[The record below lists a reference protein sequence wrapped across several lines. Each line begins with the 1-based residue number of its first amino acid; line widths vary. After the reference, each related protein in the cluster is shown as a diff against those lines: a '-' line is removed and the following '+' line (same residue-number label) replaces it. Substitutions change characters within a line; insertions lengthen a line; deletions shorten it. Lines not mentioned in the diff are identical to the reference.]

1 MQLWLGKWRQMHM
14 LKGVEITILCTFWR
28 ASGDVNRLCS
38 RCVVQVELGE
48 FGHGP
53 HTSTNKEISDSKNV
67 DMKHEIGCFQT
78 CWRVLAIDRHDQIW
92 SGRWFWWFQSDMGNL
107 PGISLRFSDQNS
119 YKVSWAHPRWHSPEM
134 VVFTGWVYWVSLSV
148 SRSFKIDWD
157 ASLDLSWFDLFSY
170 RKCSKHMANAWQ
182 SDQMLKATWYG
193 W

>member
-1 MQLWLGKWRQMHM
+1 MCSPINAALAWQMAPDAHAEGCRNHNLVHFLTRKRGCEQAVFSLLRSGWAWRVWIH
-14 LKGVEITILCTFWR
+14 
-28 ASGDVNRLCS
+28 
-38 RCVVQVELGE
+38 
-48 FGHGP
+48 

-107 PGISLRFSDQNS
+107 PGISWRFSDQNS

-134 VVFTGWVYWVSLSV
+134 VFFRGWVYWVSLSV

-157 ASLDLSWFDLFSY
+157 ASLDLSWFDLFPN
-170 RKCSKHMANAWQ
+170 RKCSKHMANA
-182 SDQMLKATWYG
+182 
-193 W
+193 